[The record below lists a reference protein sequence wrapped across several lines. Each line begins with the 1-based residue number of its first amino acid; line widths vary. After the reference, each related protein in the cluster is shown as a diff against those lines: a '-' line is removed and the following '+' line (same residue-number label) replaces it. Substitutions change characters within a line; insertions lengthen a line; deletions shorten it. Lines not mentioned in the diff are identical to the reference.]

1 MDIIRFDKKTDAG
14 VISAFA
20 DVYEKLKVQHGV
32 IMKLVLTL
40 MNNRLITLD
49 QAHAILDLAL
59 DQISDPEERER
70 CKRELNDGTDQL
82 IRSDAKDHEDT
93 NSEA

>member
-20 DVYEKLKVQHGV
+20 DVYDKLRVQHGV

-70 CKRELNDGTDQL
+70 CKRELNDGTDDNG
-82 IRSDAKDHEDT
+82 RMDSAEDK
-93 NSEA
+93 N

>member
-20 DVYEKLKVQHGV
+20 DVYDKLRVQHGV

-59 DQISDPEERER
+59 DQISDPAEREQA
-70 CKRELNDGTDQL
+70 KRELNDV
-82 IRSDAKDHEDT
+82 K
-93 NSEA
+93 